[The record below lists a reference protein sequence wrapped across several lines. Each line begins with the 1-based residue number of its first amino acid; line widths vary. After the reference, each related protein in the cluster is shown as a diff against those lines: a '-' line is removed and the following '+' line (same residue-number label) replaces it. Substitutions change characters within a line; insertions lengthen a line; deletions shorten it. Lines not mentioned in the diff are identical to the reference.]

1 MNREGVLSLT
11 NFRTKSTTIASIWRK
26 VFSLKMIFSLI
37 VVPTDFPTQSTRDCS
52 INVLGQVEDCQ
63 ILETVSA
70 FREDNLRRERVNR
83 GLWKLSAFRE
93 DNQRRERVNRGSPC
107 SCNVGFDQL
116 HDVFSENLLNE
127 HGFLWWFYL
136 IPLWFWDIWH
146 ARAFLVLQILGHN
159 WQL

>member
-1 MNREGVLSLT
+1 
-11 NFRTKSTTIASIWRK
+11 
-26 VFSLKMIFSLI
+26 MIFSLI

-70 FREDNLRRERVNR
+70 FREDNLWRERVNR
-83 GLWKLSAFRE
+83 GSRKLSAFRE
-93 DNQRRERVNRGSPC
+93 AAFREDNLRRERVNRGSPC

-136 IPLWFWDIWH
+136 IPL
-146 ARAFLVLQILGHN
+146 
-159 WQL
+159 